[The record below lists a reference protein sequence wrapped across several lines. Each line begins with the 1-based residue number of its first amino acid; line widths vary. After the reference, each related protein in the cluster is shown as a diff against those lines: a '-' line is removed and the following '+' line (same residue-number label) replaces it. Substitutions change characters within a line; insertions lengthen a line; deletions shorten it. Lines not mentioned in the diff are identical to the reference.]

1 MLFDLF
7 RGLLNFVG
15 DAEESLVE
23 NSVGNWEL
31 SVVVVVLL
39 EPAAFSKFNPEAPEP
54 GPGLE
59 PLLTLLPG
67 AEPLLGTRSTPSR
80 LELLSR
86 SRLPPLLL
94 LLG

>member
-31 SVVVVVLL
+31 SVVLQ
-39 EPAAFSKFNPEAPEP
+39 PAPAFVTFSKFNPEV
-54 GPGLE
+54 PGLD
-59 PLLTLLPG
+59 PLTLLPG
-67 AEPLLGTRSTPSR
+67 AEPLLLLGTRSTPSR
-80 LELLSR
+80 LELLFS
-86 SRLPPLLL
+86 LLLLLLLL

>member
-15 DAEESLVE
+15 DAEESLCVE
-23 NSVGNWEL
+23 CDSVGNWEL
-31 SVVVVVLL
+31 SVVLQ
-39 EPAAFSKFNPEAPEP
+39 PAPAFVTFSKFNPEV
-54 GPGLE
+54 PGLD
-59 PLLTLLPG
+59 PLTLLPG

-80 LELLSR
+80 LELLFS
-86 SRLPPLLL
+86 LLLLLLL